1 MISVD
6 FRDRGKS
13 YVLDQGLKSIFQQNL
28 TPTNFVL
35 PTFQSTLRWSQ
46 RLQRLLHGV
55 SPNSPSERNVPMIQ
69 CLAEK
74 RADVNYRI
82 TVTRQIVRPPRKRI
96 PALIVALIQKAIM
109 LSLFKITPPKP
120 WFGIG
125 PDWTQFF
132 FLPKC
137 QFTYCKSITIHAAKG
152 LNDLGYYET
161 QTLWLWLS
169 SPGIN
174 RGKGKYTI
182 HGRFTE
188 KSTMNVG
195 CHFDYRNGF
204 WGW

>member
-1 MISVD
+1 
-6 FRDRGKS
+6 
-13 YVLDQGLKSIFQQNL
+13 
-28 TPTNFVL
+28 
-35 PTFQSTLRWSQ
+35 
-46 RLQRLLHGV
+46 
-55 SPNSPSERNVPMIQ
+55 MIQ

-82 TVTRQIVRPPRKRI
+82 TVTRQIVRPPRKVDVVLSCCRKRI
-96 PALIVALIQKAIM
+96 PTLIVALVQKAIM

-125 PDWTQFF
+125 PDWNQFF

-137 QFTYCKSITIHAAKG
+137 QFTYCKSITIRAAKG

-195 CHFDYRNGF
+195 CHFDYRMVFGDGYNL
-204 WGW
+204 